1 MVAERRTQ
9 AAAALLTNYPDT
21 DVIVADDGLQHAA
34 LYRDFELCVFDDR
47 GIGNG
52 LLLPAGVPAG
62 AEPAKSVFTVG
73 VTQDVDSLN
82 PFVGVTAAAYE
93 IFQMVYPTLT
103 EYGAKDFSIQPGLA
117 ESWTESPDK
126 TFWTYKIRPGLKWS
140 DDVPLTAKDAAYTF
154 NRIINGTFEKV
165 NYGNYVGNI
174 TKAEAPDDTTLIL
187 RVDKP
192 SPIMEKLAVYIL
204 PEHVYSKI
212 DETAIQSFKDEPTD
226 GKPVVGAGPYLTAE
240 RQVGQFT
247 RMVANPN
254 FYRGKPAVDEVVF
267 KFYAN
272 PDALGQALRK
282 GEIDYADSLESNVF
296 DSLADVPN
304 IKRLSAVYSGF
315 NELAF
320 NTGAATI
327 DNKPIGDGNP
337 LLKDKRL
344 REAIGWSID
353 RKALVEKV
361 LGGHGSVG
369 STLIPPMYADWHLSP
384 PNEVS
389 YDPDKARSLLDAAGY
404 PLGPNGVRQ
413 DATGAPLKFR
423 LFGRSDKAASKKA
436 VEFIKNYLADIG
448 VETTVTLIAEDALTE
463 KIGQG
468 EYDMFEWGWV
478 VEPDPGYQLSTFTC
492 DKRSYEDGGSIVAN
506 LSDSFYCNPEYDAL
520 FTAQSTETDP
530 AKRIEIV
537 KQMQQILYDDWPYAI
552 TYYYD
557 NLVAYRSDRF
567 EGFIPQPAP
576 DGSYLFQYGTWT
588 YENLKP
594 VQAADSGQAG
604 GGLSPA
610 VIGGIVAAVAVLG
623 GLALLVLRRRRT
635 VGADDRE

>member
-1 MVAERRTQ
+1 MAYRPTR
-9 AAAALLTNYPDT
+9 LLT
-21 DVIVADDGLQHAA
+21 VILFVL
-34 LYRDFELCVFDDR
+34 
-47 GIGNG
+47 G
-52 LLLPAGVPAG
+52 LLLPAGVPAA
-62 AEPAKSVFTVG
+62 AEPTPATSVFTVG

-117 ESWTESPDK
+117 ESWSESPDK

-140 DDVPLTAKDAAYTF
+140 DGVPLTAKDAAYTF
-154 NRIINGTFEKV
+154 DRIINGTFEKV

-247 RMVANPN
+247 RMVANPS
-254 FYRGKPAVDEVVF
+254 FYRGKPAVDEIVF

-282 GEIDYADSLESNVF
+282 GEIDYADSLEANVF

-304 IKRLSAVYSGF
+304 IERLSAVYSGF
-315 NELAF
+315 NELAM
-320 NTGAATI
+320 NTGAATT

-369 STLIPPMYADWHLSP
+369 STLIPPMYADWHLAP
-384 PNEVS
+384 PNEVG
-389 YDPDKARSLLDAAGY
+389 YDPDRARSLLDAAGY
-404 PLGPNGVRQ
+404 RVGPDGIRQ
-413 DATGAPLKFR
+413 DAKGAPLKFR
-423 LFGRSDKAASKKA
+423 LFGRSDKATSKKA
-436 VEFIKNYLADIG
+436 VEFIKNYLADVGI
-448 VETTVTLIAEDALTE
+448 ETTVTLIAEDALTE
-463 KIGQG
+463 KVGQG
-468 EYDMFEWGWV
+468 QYDMFEWGWV

-492 DKRSYEDGGSIVAN
+492 DKRSYEDGGTIVAN
-506 LSDSFYCNPEYDAL
+506 LSDSFYCNPEYDKL
-520 FTAQSTETDP
+520 FAAQSTETDP
-530 AKRIEIV
+530 AKRVEIV

-567 EGFIPQPAP
+567 EGFVPQPAP

-594 VQAADSGQAG
+594 VTATGPGQAG
-604 GGLSPA
+604 GGSSSA
-610 VIGGIVAAVAVLG
+610 VIGGIVAAAAVLG
-623 GLALLVLRRRRT
+623 ALALLVLRRRRT
-635 VGADDRE
+635 AGADDRE

>member
-1 MVAERRTQ
+1 
-9 AAAALLTNYPDT
+9 
-21 DVIVADDGLQHAA
+21 
-34 LYRDFELCVFDDR
+34 
-47 GIGNG
+47 
-52 LLLPAGVPAG
+52 
-62 AEPAKSVFTVG
+62 
-73 VTQDVDSLN
+73 
-82 PFVGVTAAAYE
+82 
-93 IFQMVYPTLT
+93 
-103 EYGAKDFSIQPGLA
+103 
-117 ESWTESPDK
+117 
-126 TFWTYKIRPGLKWS
+126 
-140 DDVPLTAKDAAYTF
+140 
-154 NRIINGTFEKV
+154 
-165 NYGNYVGNI
+165 
-174 TKAEAPDDTTLIL
+174 
-187 RVDKP
+187 
-192 SPIMEKLAVYIL
+192 
-204 PEHVYSKI
+204 
-212 DETAIQSFKDEPTD
+212 
-226 GKPVVGAGPYLTAE
+226 
-240 RQVGQFT
+240 
-247 RMVANPN
+247 MVANPN

-320 NTGAATI
+320 NTGAATV

-369 STLIPPMYADWHLSP
+369 STLIPPMYAEWHLSP

-404 PLGPNGVRQ
+404 RVGPDGIRQ

>member
-1 MVAERRTQ
+1 MAYRPARLVA
-9 AAAALLTNYPDT
+9 
-21 DVIVADDGLQHAA
+21 VILFVL
-34 LYRDFELCVFDDR
+34 
-47 GIGNG
+47 G

-140 DDVPLTAKDAAYTF
+140 DGVPLTAKDAAYTF

-204 PEHVYSKI
+204 PEHIYSKI

-404 PLGPNGVRQ
+404 RVGPDGIRQ

>member
-1 MVAERRTQ
+1 MAYRPARLVA
-9 AAAALLTNYPDT
+9 
-21 DVIVADDGLQHAA
+21 VILFVL
-34 LYRDFELCVFDDR
+34 
-47 GIGNG
+47 G

-62 AEPAKSVFTVG
+62 AEPAPAKSVFTVG

-140 DDVPLTAKDAAYTF
+140 DGVPLTAKDAAYTF

-204 PEHVYSKI
+204 PEHIYSKI

-240 RQVGQFT
+240 RQVGQFI

-254 FYRGKPAVDEVVF
+254 FYLGKPAVDEVVF

-282 GEIDYADSLESNVF
+282 GEIDYADSLEANVF

-369 STLIPPMYADWHLSP
+369 STLIPPMYADWHLTP

-404 PLGPNGVRQ
+404 RVGPDGIRQ

-423 LFGRSDKAASKKA
+423 LFGRSDKATSKKA
-436 VEFIKNYLADIG
+436 VEFIKNYLADVGI
-448 VETTVTLIAEDALTE
+448 EATVTLIAEDALTE
-463 KIGQG
+463 KVGQG

-567 EGFIPQPAP
+567 EGFVPQPAP

-594 VQAADSGQAG
+594 VQAADSGEAG

-623 GLALLVLRRRRT
+623 GLALLLLRRNRT
-635 VGADDRE
+635 AGADDRE

>member
-1 MVAERRTQ
+1 MVNRPARLV
-9 AAAALLTNYPDT
+9 A
-21 DVIVADDGLQHAA
+21 VILFVL
-34 LYRDFELCVFDDR
+34 
-47 GIGNG
+47 G

-140 DDVPLTAKDAAYTF
+140 DGVPLTAKDAAYTF

-282 GEIDYADSLESNVF
+282 GEIDYADSLEANVF

-361 LGGHGSVG
+361 LGGHGSLG
-369 STLIPPMYADWHLSP
+369 STLIPPMYAEWHLSP

-404 PLGPNGVRQ
+404 RMGPDGIRQ

-436 VEFIKNYLADIG
+436 VEFIKNYLADVGI
-448 VETTVTLIAEDALTE
+448 ETTVTLIAEDALTE

-492 DKRSYEDGGSIVAN
+492 DKRSYEDAGSIVAN

-567 EGFIPQPAP
+567 EGFVPQPAP

-594 VQAADSGQAG
+594 VQAADSGEAG

-610 VIGGIVAAVAVLG
+610 VIGGIVAAAAVLG
-623 GLALLVLRRRRT
+623 GLALLMLRRNRT

>member
-1 MVAERRTQ
+1 MAYRPARLVA
-9 AAAALLTNYPDT
+9 
-21 DVIVADDGLQHAA
+21 VILFVL
-34 LYRDFELCVFDDR
+34 
-47 GIGNG
+47 G

-369 STLIPPMYADWHLSP
+369 STLIPPMYAEWHLSP

-404 PLGPNGVRQ
+404 RVGPDGVRQ

-594 VQAADSGQAG
+594 VQATDSGQAG
-604 GGLSPA
+604 SGSSPA

>member
-1 MVAERRTQ
+1 MAYRPARLVA
-9 AAAALLTNYPDT
+9 
-21 DVIVADDGLQHAA
+21 VILFVL
-34 LYRDFELCVFDDR
+34 
-47 GIGNG
+47 G

-62 AEPAKSVFTVG
+62 AEPAPAKSVFTVG

-82 PFVGVTAAAYE
+82 PFVGITAAAYE

-140 DDVPLTAKDAAYTF
+140 DGVPLTARDAAYTF

-254 FYRGKPAVDEVVF
+254 FYLGKPAVDEVVF

-282 GEIDYADSLESNVF
+282 GEIDYADSLEANVF
-296 DSLADVPN
+296 DSLAGVPN

-369 STLIPPMYADWHLSP
+369 STLIPPMYADWHLAP

-404 PLGPNGVRQ
+404 RVGPDGIRQ
-413 DATGAPLKFR
+413 DATGAPLNFR

-436 VEFIKNYLADIG
+436 VEFIKNYLADVG

-468 EYDMFEWGWV
+468 EFDMFEWGWV
-478 VEPDPGYQLSTFTC
+478 VEPDPDYQLSTFTC

-520 FTAQSTETDP
+520 FAAQSTETDA
-530 AKRIEIV
+530 AKRMEIV

-567 EGFIPQPAP
+567 EGFVPQPAP

-594 VQAADSGQAG
+594 VQAADSGEAG

-623 GLALLVLRRRRT
+623 GLALLLLRRNRT

>member
-1 MVAERRTQ
+1 MVDRPARLV
-9 AAAALLTNYPDT
+9 A
-21 DVIVADDGLQHAA
+21 VILFVL
-34 LYRDFELCVFDDR
+34 
-47 GIGNG
+47 G

-62 AEPAKSVFTVG
+62 AEPAPAKSVFTVG

-404 PLGPNGVRQ
+404 RVGPDGIRQ
-413 DATGAPLKFR
+413 DAAGAPLKFR
-423 LFGRSDKAASKKA
+423 LYGRSDKATSKKA
-436 VEFIKNYLADIG
+436 VEFIKNYLADVGI
-448 VETTVTLIAEDALTE
+448 ETTVTLIAEDALTE

-468 EYDMFEWGWV
+468 QFDMFEWGWV
-478 VEPDPGYQLSTFTC
+478 VEPDPDYQLSTFTC
-492 DKRSYEDGGSIVAN
+492 DKRSYEEGGSIVAN
-506 LSDSFYCNPEYDAL
+506 LSDSFYCNPAYDAL
-520 FTAQSTETDP
+520 FAAQSTETDP

-567 EGFIPQPAP
+567 EGFVPQPAP

-604 GGLSPA
+604 SGSSPA
-610 VIGGIVAAVAVLG
+610 MIGGIVAAVAVLG

>member
-1 MVAERRTQ
+1 MVNRPARLV
-9 AAAALLTNYPDT
+9 A
-21 DVIVADDGLQHAA
+21 VILFVL
-34 LYRDFELCVFDDR
+34 
-47 GIGNG
+47 G

-62 AEPAKSVFTVG
+62 AEPAPAKSVFTVG

-282 GEIDYADSLESNVF
+282 GEIDYADSLEANVF

-327 DNKPIGDGNP
+327 DNKPIGDGSP

-404 PLGPNGVRQ
+404 RVGPDGIRQ

-423 LFGRSDKAASKKA
+423 LFGRSDKATSKKA

-468 EYDMFEWGWV
+468 EFDMFEWGWV

-520 FTAQSTETDP
+520 FAAQSTETDP

-567 EGFIPQPAP
+567 EGFVPQPAP

-594 VQAADSGQAG
+594 VQATGSVQAG
-604 GGLSPA
+604 SGLSPA
-610 VIGGIVAAVAVLG
+610 LIGGIVAAVAVLG
-623 GLALLVLRRRRT
+623 GLALLMLRRNRT
-635 VGADDRE
+635 AGADDRE

>member
-1 MVAERRTQ
+1 MVNRPARLV
-9 AAAALLTNYPDT
+9 A
-21 DVIVADDGLQHAA
+21 VILFVL
-34 LYRDFELCVFDDR
+34 
-47 GIGNG
+47 G

-140 DDVPLTAKDAAYTF
+140 DGVPLTAKDAAYTF

-282 GEIDYADSLESNVF
+282 GEIDYADSLEANVF

-361 LGGHGSVG
+361 LGGHGSLG
-369 STLIPPMYADWHLSP
+369 STLIPPMYAEWHLSP

-404 PLGPNGVRQ
+404 RMGPDGIRQ

-436 VEFIKNYLADIG
+436 VEFIKNYLADVGI
-448 VETTVTLIAEDALTE
+448 ETTVTLIAEDALTE

-492 DKRSYEDGGSIVAN
+492 DKRSYEDAGSIVAN

-567 EGFIPQPAP
+567 EGFVPQPAP

-594 VQAADSGQAG
+594 VQAADSVQAG

-610 VIGGIVAAVAVLG
+610 VIGGIVAAAAVLG
-623 GLALLVLRRRRT
+623 GLALLMLRRNRT